1 MCARRILNSNHRFNN
16 QEFIVGAMYQFES
29 HNHFWR
35 LPFTVDWMT
44 VEDLFEVVQIED
56 VSGLNRWGY
65 DTYRRELL
73 TNPRALM
80 LAARTHQNPGRG
92 VIGFFVGATV
102 EDEMHVNNVATHPS
116 FRRMGVGRALLQVAL
131 EHGARRGITFA
142 VLEVRASNEAAQTLY
157 KNLGFRFVHRRRDY
171 YSFPTED
178 AFIMRY
184 DLYSSDASN
193 EFQV

>member
-1 MCARRILNSNHRFNN
+1 
-16 QEFIVGAMYQFES
+16 MYQFE
-29 HNHFWR
+29 NGNNNFWGVR
-35 LPFTVDWMT
+35 FTVDWMT

-56 VSGLNRWGY
+56 VSGLNRWGF
-65 DTYRRELL
+65 DSYRRELL

-80 LAARTHQNPGRG
+80 LAARTEQNPRRS
-92 VIGFFVGATV
+92 VIGFFVGLTV
-102 EDEMHVNNVATHPS
+102 EDEMHVNNVATHPH
-116 FRRMGVGRALLQVAL
+116 FRRLGVGRALLQVAL
-131 EHGARRGITFA
+131 DHGARRGITFA

-184 DLYSSDASN
+184 DLYAPAESG

>member
-1 MCARRILNSNHRFNN
+1 
-16 QEFIVGAMYQFES
+16 MYQFES
-29 HNHFWR
+29 NTASPWG
-35 LPFTVDWMT
+35 LQFTVDWMT

-80 LAARTHQNPGRG
+80 LVARTQQNPGRG

-102 EDEMHVNNVATHPS
+102 EDEMHVNNVATHPE
-116 FRRMGVGRALLQVAL
+116 FRRMGVGRALLEAAL
-131 EHGARRGITFA
+131 ELGARRGVTFA

-157 KNLGFRFVHRRRDY
+157 RNLGFRFVHRRRDY
-171 YSFPTED
+171 YTFPTED

-184 DLYSSDASN
+184 DLYASYESSD
-193 EFQV
+193 FQV